1 MDSKSLNQFESS
13 LKSPNGIILVTGPTG
28 SGKTTT
34 LYAGLN
40 ILNDKTKNILTVEDP
55 IEYAIEGVT
64 QTQVNTKVGMTF
76 AKGLRAIL
84 RQDPDII
91 MLGEIRD
98 LETAEIAIQASLTG
112 HLVLSTVHTNDS
124 VAAITRMIDIGIESY
139 LLASTLKAVLAQRLV
154 RKLCSSCKES
164 LSLDSN
170 IGTLNK
176 GTKVFK
182 AKGCDSC
189 NNTGYQG
196 RVGIFELFLI
206 TDEIKEAIN
215 AGTTENRLSDLAFS
229 NENKLSHSGY
239 DLVIRGVTSLEE
251 ILRVTS
257 EK

>member
-1 MDSKSLNQFESS
+1 MYK
-13 LKSPNGIILVTGPTG
+13 
-28 SGKTTT
+28 
-34 LYAGLN
+34 
-40 ILNDKTKNILTVEDP
+40 
-55 IEYAIEGVT
+55 
-64 QTQVNTKVGMTF
+64 
-76 AKGLRAIL
+76 
-84 RQDPDII
+84 RQ
-91 MLGEIRD
+91 
-98 LETAEIAIQASLTG
+98 SLTG

-154 RKLCSSCKES
+154 RKLCSFCKES
-164 LSLDSN
+164 ISLDSH

-176 GTKVFK
+176 GTNVFK
-182 AKGCDSC
+182 AKGCNNC

-215 AGTTENRLSDLAFS
+215 SGETENRLSNLAFS

-239 DLVIRGVTSLEE
+239 DLVLRGVTSIEE